1 MVKDRFKHM
10 AEFCRSKLT
19 GGIDDQR
26 WRKFAE
32 HYDAL
37 ADRISGRWA
46 TATPQKQQQ
55 QQQQQQQQPQP
66 KPKDEK

>member
-26 WRKFAE
+26 WQKFAE

-37 ADRISGRWA
+37 ADRISGRGA
-46 TATPQKQQQ
+46 TATPQQ